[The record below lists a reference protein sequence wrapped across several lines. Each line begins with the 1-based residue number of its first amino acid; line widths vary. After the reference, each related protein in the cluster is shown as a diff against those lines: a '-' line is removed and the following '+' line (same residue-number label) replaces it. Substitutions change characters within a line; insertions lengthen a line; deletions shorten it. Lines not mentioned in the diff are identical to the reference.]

1 METENEQ
8 ALANAG
14 WSSVQVTVDSPI
26 GNSVPET
33 GAQAPLS
40 TPIPATVGRPHVT
53 ATGNASTDGRS
64 TEAGHD
70 NRAAVGV
77 PGVVGAGVG
86 AVGES
91 LPQPAARTARMSVV
105 PQNRSYMISCGV
117 VYRMMVGNRLTAGRR
132 SVATRRRAAKRSN
145 GSGRGCGKQRG
156 AVRTS
161 RMRCVAPKV

>member
-1 METENEQ
+1 MVTENEQ

-14 WSSVQVTVDSPI
+14 WSAVQVTVDSPI

-53 ATGNASTDGRS
+53 ATGDASTDGRW
-64 TEAGHD
+64 TEGGHD
-70 NRAAVGV
+70 SRAAVGV

-91 LPQPAARTARMSVV
+91 LPQPAVRTARMSVV
-105 PQNRSYMISCGV
+105 PQRRSYMISCGV
-117 VYRMMVGNRLTAGRR
+117 VCRMMVGNRLTARRR
-132 SVATRRRAAKRSN
+132 SAGDAPPGGETQQWYWQGMWKAT
-145 GSGRGCGKQRG
+145 GVLSGRGG
-156 AVRTS
+156 
-161 RMRCVAPKV
+161 